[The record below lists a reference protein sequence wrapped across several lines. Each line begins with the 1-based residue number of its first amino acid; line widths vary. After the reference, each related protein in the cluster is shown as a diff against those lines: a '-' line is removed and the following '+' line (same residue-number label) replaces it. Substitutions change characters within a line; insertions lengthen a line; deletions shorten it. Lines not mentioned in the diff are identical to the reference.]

1 MLAAGSYPQD
11 YVDHCRA
18 SVRAQVAA
26 YEDLAAAARGRAAS
40 EDAPGG
46 DGAIDAFA
54 SRFFNTMVLVL
65 EACFVH
71 RVRNREGKDGN
82 PLNEV
87 RVLSNSLLTNDGVL
101 LKDSQ
106 IKLRPETSVLGL
118 APGDEIRLAQDDFV
132 RLADAFFAEL
142 EARYVEPAVPARG

>member
-11 YVDHCRA
+11 YVDHCRE

-26 YEDLAAAARGRAAS
+26 YEDLTAAARGAAS
-40 EDAPGG
+40 GDAAGV
-46 DGAIDAFA
+46 DGAIGAFA
-54 SRFFNTMVLVL
+54 PRFFTTMVLVL

-106 IKLRPETSVLGL
+106 IKLKPETSVLGL
-118 APGDEIRLAQDDFV
+118 AAGDEIRLGQDDFV
-132 RLADAFFAEL
+132 RLADAFFTEL
-142 EARYVEPAVPARG
+142 EARYVDATVPAGG